1 MIQSSASQYR
11 INDLEKTDR
20 PRERLERLGAEA
32 LTNAELLAILL
43 RTGLKG
49 ESAIQIGQ
57 RLLTTFGGLR
67 GLQKAGIPEVK
78 KQKGVGL
85 AKTSQIKAAIELGRR
100 LAFET
105 GMDKIVINSPEDAA
119 ALVKYDMAAL
129 AQENLWV
136 INLDVRFHLIN
147 IEKLYIGST
156 TMSMVRSAEIF
167 KAAIQRDAVS
177 IIIVHNHPSG
187 DPTPSSDDILLTR
200 NLVQAGKLLDIQVSD
215 HLIIGQGK
223 YVSLKQLK
231 LGFE

>member
-1 MIQSSASQYR
+1 MTQSNASQFR
-11 INDLEKTDR
+11 INDLEKAER
-20 PRERLERLGAEA
+20 PRERLERLGAEV

-57 RLLTTFGGLR
+57 RLLATFGGLR
-67 GLQKAGIPEVK
+67 GLQKAGFPEVK

-85 AKTSQIKAAIELGRR
+85 AKSAQIKAAIELGRR

-105 GMDKIVINSPEDAA
+105 GMDKVTINSPEDAA
-119 ALVKYDMAAL
+119 ALVQYEMAGL

-136 INLDVRFHLIN
+136 MNLDVRFHLIN
-147 IEKLYIGST
+147 VEKLYIGST
-156 TMSMVRSAEIF
+156 TMSMVRSAEVF

-187 DPTPSSDDILLTR
+187 DPTPSTDDVMLTR

-215 HLIIGQGK
+215 HLIVGQGK
-223 YVSLKQLK
+223 YVSMKQLK
-231 LGFE
+231 LGFD